1 MKRYILTFL
10 AGLLI
15 GALGVLVLQE
25 TTARSGS
32 PTSGVTQKDLE
43 SAIAKA
49 LRGVEKQ
56 ISELRESAEKRL
68 DSGGDPPATPGT
80 SRTTV
85 PNPDGPA
92 ANGAEPPARARRPA
106 APTRPEVESLGP
118 ARIERLREIEGFGR
132 HEEVRRRWLFRTD
145 AEVLDDLGTPKDVV
159 SQESGEERWDYE
171 LPYRTPEGNDSVRL
185 VRLYF
190 RDGRLI
196 RASE

>member
-10 AGLLI
+10 AGLLV

-32 PTSGVTQKDLE
+32 PTSGVTQADLE

-68 DSGGDPPATPGT
+68 DSGGERPAAPGT

-106 APTRPEVESLGP
+106 APTRPEGESLGP
-118 ARIERLREIEGFGR
+118 ARIDRLREIEGFNR
-132 HEEVRRRWLFRTD
+132 HEDVRRRWLFRDD
-145 AEVLDDLGTPKDVV
+145 ADVLADLGAP
-159 SQESGEERWDYE
+159 SGVDSIENGVERWRYE
-171 LPYRTPEGNDSVRL
+171 IPVRNAAGEDDTQSIYL
-185 VRLYF
+185 FF
-190 RDGRLI
+190 REGRLI
-196 RASE
+196 RVQL